1 MTLRA
6 HLHHKVKRLKARTAL
21 AFMLLFSLTVWML
34 VGWLIWYSLIKF
46 TP

>member
-34 VGWLIWYSLIKF
+34 VGWLIWYSLTHF
-46 TP
+46 SP